1 MFYVANLAMT
11 SPKVESTVTLF
22 VIFMQLLEVCG
33 AIQNF
38 DHHFAFVLLR
48 IERSRLKQLPD
59 CAVGYWVNLLFY
71 NTLTLTEYSKVPR
84 VNCRFNKHRR
94 DLQSPTGLIL
104 SRPVGVRSSR
114 RGL

>member
-1 MFYVANLAMT
+1 MT
-11 SPKVESTVTLF
+11 SPKGESTVTLF
-22 VIFMQLLEVCG
+22 VIFIKLLELCG

-38 DHHFAFVLLR
+38 DHHFAFVLRR

-84 VNCRFNKHRR
+84 VHYGFNKHRR

-104 SRPVGVRSSR
+104 SRPVGVRCSR